1 MSMSNRLQKGPSAEP
16 ALQGATSKRSV
27 IVAVLLPAGEAAT
40 PAAKLNSLP
49 RLTPKL
55 SWNG

>member
-1 MSMSNRLQKGPSAEP
+1 MSNRLQKGPSAEP

>member
-1 MSMSNRLQKGPSAEP
+1 MSNRPQNGPTAQP
-16 ALQGATSKRSV
+16 ALHGAISKRSV
-27 IVAVLLPAGEAAT
+27 IVAVLLPAEAAAA
-40 PAAKLNSLP
+40 PAAKLNAHP